1 VRNFSYSITIAAPRE
16 RVWDDMEDTEGEMAR
31 KWIGSIEVYEL
42 REVDAGTEL
51 HVRVTTDEQFEEMF
65 ETSWPKALELLK
77 GICEQ
82 P

>member
-1 VRNFSYSITIAAPRE
+1 LVDIEWPDLSRKQGPDVRSFSYSIT
-16 RVWDDMEDTEGEMAR
+16 
-31 KWIGSIEVYEL
+31 IEVYEL

-51 HVRVTTDEQFEEMF
+51 HVHVTTDEQFEEMF

>member
-1 VRNFSYSITIAAPRE
+1 MRNFSYSIT
-16 RVWDDMEDTEGEMAR
+16 
-31 KWIGSIEVYEL
+31 IEVYEL

-51 HVRVTTDEQFEEMF
+51 HVHVTTDEQFEEMF

>member
-1 VRNFSYSITIAAPRE
+1 LRI
-16 RVWDDMEDTEGEMAR
+16 
-31 KWIGSIEVYEL
+31 EL

>member
-1 VRNFSYSITIAAPRE
+1 MAPRPPS
-16 RVWDDMEDTEGEMAR
+16 R
-31 KWIGSIEVYEL
+31 GSMCNRRSASLLLRIEL